1 MDTIKLFYSWQRDNK
16 IARKTIQK
24 AIEKTIKK
32 LNKSDKIFELITD
45 SREGKGSE
53 QISLLS
59 KFYGQENIF
68 GCSCFEVST
77 FEQTTSQ

>member
-1 MDTIKLFYSWQRDNK
+1 MDTIKLFYSWQSDNK

-24 AIEKTIKK
+24 AIEKAIKK

-59 KFYGQENIF
+59 KFYG
-68 GCSCFEVST
+68 
-77 FEQTTSQ
+77 

>member
-1 MDTIKLFYSWQRDNK
+1 MDTIKLFYSWQSDNK
-16 IARKTIQK
+16 IARKT
-24 AIEKTIKK
+24 IEKTIKK

-59 KFYGQENIF
+59 KFYG
-68 GCSCFEVST
+68 
-77 FEQTTSQ
+77 